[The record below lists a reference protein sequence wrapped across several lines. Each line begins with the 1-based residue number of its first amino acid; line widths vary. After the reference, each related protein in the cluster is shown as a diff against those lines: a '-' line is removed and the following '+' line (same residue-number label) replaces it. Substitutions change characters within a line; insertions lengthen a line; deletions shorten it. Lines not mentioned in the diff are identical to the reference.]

1 MTTCIVTGRGG
12 YAALKV
18 AGVLICAAAAA
29 SSARAQFPEKPITI
43 LVGYAADSVGDQIAR
58 GLAEAAKKHLSQ
70 PIVVVNRPGASG
82 TIAISE
88 AVAATPDGYTLGLG
102 TIGNLTVQPH
112 RINLAYGGPDT
123 YVPVAKL
130 VSYPNVLIVGAGASW
145 KNIGEFLGYART
157 HPGQVR
163 IGVPGVAT
171 VAHLNVEQLKVLA
184 GVDLHVVN
192 FDGPEQVAAVVRGQ
206 IDAAVAGPA
215 PIIQHIRSGTAVML
229 GVFGDRRLPL
239 TPDVPTFKELG
250 FDISLGTAQAIVAP
264 AATPG
269 SVVAAL
275 EDAIKKAVA
284 EPSFVSL
291 AEKTQNT
298 IDYKGPEAFAA
309 ELRQGFESNGN
320 LLHTLGIVKK

>member
-1 MTTCIVTGRGG
+1 
-12 YAALKV
+12 LP
-18 AGVLICAAAAA
+18 
-29 SSARAQFPEKPITI
+29 ARAQFPEKPITI
-43 LVGYAADSVGDQIAR
+43 LVGYDADSPGDQVAR

-88 AVAATPDGYTLGLG
+88 AVGAKPDGYILGLG

-112 RINLAYGGPDT
+112 RSNLAYGGPDT
-123 YVPVAKL
+123 YTPVAKL
-130 VSYPNVLIVGAGASW
+130 VSYPNVLMVGAGASW
-145 KNIGEFLGYART
+145 TNIGEFLNYART

-163 IGVPGVAT
+163 VGVPGVAT
-171 VAHLNVEQLKVLA
+171 VAHLNVEQLKLLA
-184 GVDLHVVN
+184 GVDLNVVY
-192 FDGPEQVAAVVRGQ
+192 FDGPHQVAAAIRGQ

-215 PIIQHIRSGTAVML
+215 PIMQHVKSHNAVML

-239 TPDVPTFKELG
+239 APAVPTFRELG
-250 FDISLGTAQAIVAP
+250 FDISLGTAQAIIAP

-269 SVVAAL
+269 SVVAVL
-275 EDAIKKAVA
+275 DDAIKKAVA

-298 IDYKGPEAFAA
+298 IDYKGPEAFAV
-309 ELRQGFESNGN
+309 ELRRGFESNGD
-320 LLHTLGIVKK
+320 LLRTLEIAKK